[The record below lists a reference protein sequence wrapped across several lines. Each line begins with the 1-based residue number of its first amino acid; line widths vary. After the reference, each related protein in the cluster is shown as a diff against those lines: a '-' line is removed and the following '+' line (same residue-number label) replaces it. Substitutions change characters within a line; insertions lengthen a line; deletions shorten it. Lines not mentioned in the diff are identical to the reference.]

1 MMQGEA
7 YRRLLWLAVLVVGLF
22 GSAYVVAECT
32 GAQCCFDDYMRNIGR
47 CHTKWGAP
55 INQDSETEN
64 QATSRE
70 MTLRACL
77 DGAKEVLRACLD
89 AGKNEPQDPAH
100 TDSLTFVP
108 NGGFVLATTQPIGSP
123 PQSYAFDLEVP
134 EGHGGHYTLT
144 VLNGA
149 GYDSPHPDHLQRVQ
163 GTIQLN
169 GLAAVDEFALN
180 GESHRIEVPVTLEEG
195 RNTLSVEIN
204 QVDDSWF
211 GFATLVLRN
220 W

>member
-1 MMQGEA
+1 
-7 YRRLLWLAVLVVGLF
+7 LLWLAVLVVGLF
-22 GSAYVVAECT
+22 GSAYVVTECT

-55 INQDSETEN
+55 ISRDSETEN

-77 DGAKEVLRACLD
+77 E
-89 AGKNEPQDPAH
+89 
-100 TDSLTFVP
+100 
-108 NGGFVLATTQPIGSP
+108 
-123 PQSYAFDLEVP
+123 
-134 EGHGGHYTLT
+134 
-144 VLNGA
+144 GA

-169 GLAAVDEFALN
+169 GLAAVDELALN

-204 QVDDSWF
+204 QVDDSWL